1 MKELNEEFDIVWK
14 KLRKYD
20 LLPKESGKEAV
31 AERKKIKR
39 GLMVTQGAKKNT
51 TIKLLITLIVEMNGS
66 YIKQNKRI
74 TELSN
79 MKDEILN
86 LKEQCEYLQ
95 IKLKEKESRLK
106 EVLKQHPVDS
116 PPRLLGIYGTPQDPL
131 PCQDDY

>member
-1 MKELNEEFDIVWK
+1 MKELTEEFDIVWK

-39 GLMVTQGAKKNT
+39 GIIDPKNT
-51 TIKLLITLIVEMNGS
+51 TIKLLINLIVEMNAS
-66 YIKQNKRI
+66 YIKQNRRI

-79 MKDEILN
+79 MKDEIIN
-86 LKEQCEYLQ
+86 LKEECKYLQ
-95 IKLKEKESRLK
+95 IKLKESRLK
-106 EVLKQHPVDS
+106 EREVMVKPGTDN
-116 PPRLLGIYGTPQDPL
+116 PPKPLGIYGTPQDPL